1 MALEILGLDGLSES
15 VYRALLADPD
25 ADPTVLA
32 QRLSV
37 ELSEVTRAM
46 ARLTELSLVRRRS
59 GGRVFVPV
67 NPEVALDAMLSL
79 EQAELSRRER
89 QLLEARAELSRLV
102 HSGDRD
108 APPVR
113 EVRRLTDPRQIIE
126 VLQELADRCYQELLS
141 VVPGGEPIPDSHL
154 PAALRHELALLERGV
169 NYRLLYA
176 RDELESRSMR
186 QHMRALSRHGGEVRI
201 ADTLPHRLIVFDRA
215 VSFLPVDPRRP
226 QAGALVVREP
236 AIIANLVMF
245 FESLWATAVELDQAI
260 DSGAPG
266 ATDFDRSVLMLM
278 SSGVKDEAAA
288 RQLNVSDRTY
298 RRHVAD
304 ILVRL
309 GASSRFQAGVEAVRR
324 GWL

>member
-1 MALEILGLDGLSES
+1 LEILGLDGLSES

-25 ADPTVLA
+25 ADLVVLA
-32 QRLSV
+32 DRLSV
-37 ELSEVTRAM
+37 DVAEVRRAM
-46 ARLTELSLVRRRS
+46 ARLIELSLVRRRP
-59 GGRVFVPV
+59 GGRLFVPG
-67 NPEVALDAMLSL
+67 NPEVTLDAMLSL

-102 HSGDRD
+102 HSGDQDRG
-108 APPVR
+108 PVR
-113 EVRRLTDPRQIIE
+113 EVRRLSDSRQIVE
-126 VLQELADRCYQELLS
+126 VLQELADRCYQELFS
-141 VVPGGEPIPDSHL
+141 IVPGAPVQESQL
-154 PAALRHELALLERGV
+154 PAALRHELALLDRGV
-169 NYRLLYA
+169 RYRLLYA
-176 RDELESRSMR
+176 REQLESRAMR

-201 ADTLPHRLIVFDRA
+201 ADTLPHRLVVFDRA
-215 VSFLPVDPRRP
+215 VSFLPVDPHRP
-226 QAGALVVREP
+226 EVGALVVREP

-245 FESLWATAVELDQAI
+245 FESLWANAVDLDQAI
-260 DSGAPG
+260 DSRAP
-266 ATDFDRSVLMLM
+266 AASDFDRAVLMLM

-304 ILVRL
+304 ILTRL